1 MAGPKHHVLGD
12 EPKSYGGTD
21 RGLTPYQFL
30 AAGLGA
36 CTSMTVRMYAR
47 RKGWPLDHIS
57 VDVTHDKVHA
67 QDAGNGMRPLETFT
81 RLITLEGKLTEDQR
95 ASGSG
100 DRRQMPRAPHAGA
113 WLARAYGTGMR
124 AALAWRAA
132 CYPAPWRAG
141 GGCR

>member
-1 MAGPKHHVLGD
+1 MAGPRHHVLGD

-67 QDAGNGMRPLETFT
+67 QDAGNGMRPLGD
-81 RLITLEGKLTEDQR
+81 LHA
-95 ASGSG
+95 ASS
-100 DRRQMPRAPHAGA
+100 R
-113 WLARAYGTGMR
+113 
-124 AALAWRAA
+124 WRAT
-132 CYPAPWRAG
+132 
-141 GGCR
+141 